1 MVKQETIILKPSG
14 KIYLHLPGNR
24 YKSKRFI
31 GYVSGDTF
39 HTERNSRRHLLRVNQ
54 SLGFNYELIKNGNFD
69 FICVT
74 YDFERLW
81 TSRQVI
87 LNNGEFFHF
96 GNGSLELQIFLKLD
110 NFKSSME
117 EAEQEL
123 KEIESKT
130 LKQTEFTNLNLFS
143 I

>member
-1 MVKQETIILKPSG
+1 MVKQETIILKPNG
-14 KIYLHLPGNR
+14 KVFLELPGNR
-24 YKSKRFI
+24 YKSRRCI
-31 GYVSGDTF
+31 GYISGDTF

-81 TSRQVI
+81 SSRQVI

-110 NFKSSME
+110 DFKRSRNE
-117 EAEQEL
+117 TEQEL
-123 KEIESKT
+123 KELEFKE
-130 LKQTEFTNLNLFS
+130 TELLNYQLTF
-143 I
+143 

>member
-14 KIYLHLPGNR
+14 KVYLDLPGNR

-31 GYVSGDTF
+31 GCVSGDTF
-39 HTERNSRRHLLRVNQ
+39 HTERNSRKHLLRINQ

-87 LNNGEFFHF
+87 LNEGEFFHF
-96 GNGSLELQIFLKLD
+96 SKGSLELQIFLKLD
-110 NFKSSME
+110 DFKSGRE
-117 EAEQEL
+117 EAVEEL
-123 KEIESKT
+123 KELESKK
-130 LKQTEFTNLNLFS
+130 LKETKLLNYQLF
-143 I
+143 